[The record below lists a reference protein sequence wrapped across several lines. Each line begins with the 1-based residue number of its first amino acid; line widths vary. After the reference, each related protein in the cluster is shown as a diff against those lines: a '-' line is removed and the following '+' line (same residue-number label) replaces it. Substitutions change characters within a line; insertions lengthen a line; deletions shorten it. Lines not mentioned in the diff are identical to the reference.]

1 LKFEAVQQLASFIYK
16 STMKIMSRFYT
27 VLLFTFLI
35 FSPLLS
41 QVSSFVYGYN
51 TYDAAINGNYLYF
64 TTFGDHKILK
74 IDLNTPNSSPI
85 EVITLADDSYATGLE
100 FKGNELYYCESSNS
114 KICKIDITN
123 PTPVSIDVISG
134 LDYPIGLVFRNNEL
148 YVSEYM
154 GDKISKI
161 DLNQLNPTA
170 VDFLIH
176 LNAPY
181 GLKIYNNE
189 LYFSQTAASKISKVN
204 LNINNP
210 ISTDLV
216 TNLITPTGLTI
227 NGSQLYIAD
236 FGDGKVIKYEL
247 NSTSQTAS
255 DLVNTGIF
263 SPRGLVYGANRLFV
277 CDPGF
282 SAIFEVNPDVLSSI
296 NLSPLKELQIF
307 PNPAS
312 QKINIS
318 IPTASDFQENG
329 FLLDASGRTI
339 KTFNLTGTK
348 TEIDITDLLAGV
360 YFVRIGN
367 AVEKISVE

>member
-1 LKFEAVQQLASFIYK
+1 
-16 STMKIMSRFYT
+16 MSRFYT
-27 VLLFTFLI
+27 VLVFTFLF

-64 TTFGDHKILK
+64 SVTELHQIFK

-85 EVITLADDSYATGLE
+85 EVITLSDNSYPTGIE
-100 FKGNELYYCESSNS
+100 FHGSDLYYCESSNS

-123 PTPVSIDVISG
+123 PTPAPIDVITG
-134 LDYPIGLVFRNNEL
+134 LNYPIGLVFRNNEL
-148 YVSEYM
+148 YISEYM

-161 DLNQLNPTA
+161 DIDQSNPTV
-170 VDFLIH
+170 VDVVTD
-176 LNAPY
+176 LNKPY
-181 GLKIYNNE
+181 GLEIYNNE
-189 LYFSQTAASKISKVN
+189 LFFCQTGASKISKVN

-210 ISTDLV
+210 IATDLL

-247 NSTSQTAS
+247 NSSSQTAL

-296 NLSPLKELQIF
+296 NLSPLKELQIY

-312 QKINIS
+312 QKINITF
-318 IPTASDFQENG
+318 PTESDFQENG

-339 KTFNLTGTK
+339 KTFYLTGTK
-348 TEIDITDLLAGV
+348 TEIDIADLLSGV
-360 YFVRIGN
+360 YFMRIGN
-367 AVEKISVE
+367 VVEKISVE